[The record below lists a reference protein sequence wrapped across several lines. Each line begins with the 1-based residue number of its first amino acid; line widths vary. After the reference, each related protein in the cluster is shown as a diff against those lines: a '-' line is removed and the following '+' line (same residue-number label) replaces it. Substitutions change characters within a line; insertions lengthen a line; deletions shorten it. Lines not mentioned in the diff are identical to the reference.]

1 MIVEQSPEAKI
12 AFAMIC
18 HERLGEASPGA
29 RLEDNMVRMIVEATL
44 EENNTVR
51 AMQPAE
57 CFEMLP
63 AQGGWA
69 PRYVAID
76 GRGNIVV
83 SDYDNHQLLVFSGK
97 DGSLLQRVGTAGSGD
112 GQLNM
117 PLGVAITREGQYVV
131 ADSRNHRVMVFES
144 DGSFVRS
151 IGSRGEAEGELQFPM
166 GVAVDHAGDI
176 TVADWGNNRI
186 QVVLFFLAADMW
198 AVSHPGM
205 LRGTRLALTAGQCQN
220 RKHRYLTVWGDFC
233 GRLDAWA
240 KTRESSRAPRCVW
253 WWFGVGGCEH
263 GDSVPMCWCRGL
275 VCRHTHTYTH
285 TCTHAHKHAHTL
297 AS

>member
-18 HERLGEASPGA
+18 HERLGQASPGA

-151 IGSRGEAEGELQFPM
+151 VGSRGEAEGELQFPM

-205 LRGTRLALTAGQCQN
+205 LALTAGQCQN

-233 GRLDAWA
+233 GRLDAWE
-240 KTRESSRAPRCVW
+240 KTRESSRAPRCVL
-253 WWFGVGGCEH
+253 WWFGVGGCDLH
-263 GDSVPMCWCRGL
+263 GTVSPCAGVEDSCAGT
-275 VCRHTHTYTH
+275 HTHTHTH
-285 TCTHAHKHAHTL
+285 TCTQTRTHA
-297 AS
+297 

>member
-1 MIVEQSPEAKI
+1 MGPERPWRFAMIVEQSPEAKI

-117 PLGVAITREGQYVV
+117 PLGVAMTREGQYVV

-205 LRGTRLALTAGQCQN
+205 LRGTRLALTRAS
-220 RKHRYLTVWGDFC
+220 
-233 GRLDAWA
+233 A
-240 KTRESSRAPRCVW
+240 KTVNT
-253 WWFGVGGCEH
+253 GI
-263 GDSVPMCWCRGL
+263 
-275 VCRHTHTYTH
+275 
-285 TCTHAHKHAHTL
+285 
-297 AS
+297 